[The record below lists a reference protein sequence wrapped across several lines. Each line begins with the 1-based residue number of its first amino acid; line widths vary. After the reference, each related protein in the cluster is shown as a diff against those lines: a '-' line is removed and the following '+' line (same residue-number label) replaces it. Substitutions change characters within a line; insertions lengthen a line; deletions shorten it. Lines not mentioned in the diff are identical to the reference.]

1 MRFIVQ
7 SLCIYFRTTCI
18 WIKRIEFHSTEN
30 LHIRIVNLEKKV
42 LSWFFFPIHVIGF
55 CYINKNNSL
64 YSSKVTIVEIL
75 LSSFIFTN
83 ELYGKLEAKKCWYL
97 YLIEDNL
104 HPLKS
109 IIVNFKFLCIQT
121 KKYFY
126 NCTSI
131 ICVVWFQVFLK
142 QTCIH
147 TFCSQSLPLLS
158 FPFYDK
164 PPKKMLLKQSNCLSI
179 LYYN

>member
-1 MRFIVQ
+1 MELVFVTLTKIIHYIHQ
-7 SLCIYFRTTCI
+7 KSLL
-18 WIKRIEFHSTEN
+18 WK
-30 LHIRIVNLEKKV
+30 
-42 LSWFFFPIHVIGF
+42 F
-55 CYINKNNSL
+55 CCHPL
-64 YSSKVTIVEIL
+64 YLQMNYMANWKQ
-75 LSSFIFTN
+75 
-83 ELYGKLEAKKCWYL
+83 KKCWYL